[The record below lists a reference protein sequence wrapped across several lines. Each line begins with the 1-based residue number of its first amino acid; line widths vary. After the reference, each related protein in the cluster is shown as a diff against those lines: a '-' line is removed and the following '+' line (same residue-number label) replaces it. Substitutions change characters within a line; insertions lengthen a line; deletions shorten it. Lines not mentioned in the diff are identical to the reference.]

1 MVGNS
6 TEWKE
11 TLAQGNMS
19 GSDIKQSEE
28 SSYFPRRETSTWI
41 FLANLT
47 RFPPPSADL
56 PFASFARVSRLL
68 SPPPTLSS
76 GAPLE
81 IWQPHNSRI
90 YVLRLVSHSAILD
103 YSFISRYTT
112 LPCICEESEIFR
124 TGNSQLSFWP
134 ISKRINLNRF
144 SSVFS
149 GVSF

>member
-1 MVGNS
+1 MVDNS

-11 TLAQGNMS
+11 TRAQGNMS

-47 RFPPPSADL
+47 LFPPPSAHH
-56 PFASFARVSRLL
+56 PFASSLGFPASF
-68 SPPPTLSS
+68 SPPSSTRSS

-103 YSFISRYTT
+103 YSFISSYTT
-112 LPCICEESEIFR
+112 LLCICEESEIFR
-124 TGNSQLSFWP
+124 TGNSQIFLGP
-134 ISKRINLNRF
+134 IRKTDKLKSILFRF
-144 SSVFS
+144 
-149 GVSF
+149 